1 MLTII
6 CGEDSINS
14 RSYYLEL
21 REKYQASGNEIYDIK
36 ATEISEINKG
46 LSESVSLFSQK
57 LVFFTQGLNKKI
69 SKRSNPILFSLA
81 EEIANNKDI
90 ELIDWEEYTMGR
102 ELKLIKGVTVKEF
115 KVSESIFKLLDSCYP
130 RNLKQFIS
138 LLYSLPERVDEVF
151 IFIML
156 VRHARNLFMV
166 KLGSASKSLQSWQ
179 VAKLKSQAYYWDT
192 DKLGAFY
199 DGLYKI
205 DVAVKTGNNPFP
217 LRKSLELLTCYFL

>member
-6 CGEDSINS
+6 CGEDSISS

-21 REKYQASGNEIYDIK
+21 KNKYRAAGNQIYDIK

-69 SKRSNPILFSLA
+69 SKRTNPKLFSLA
-81 EEIANNKDI
+81 EEIAKIKEVD
-90 ELIDWEEYTMGR
+90 LIDWEEYTMGR
-102 ELKLIKGVTVKEF
+102 ELKLTKGITVKEF
-115 KVSESIFKLLDSCYP
+115 KASETIFKFLDSCYP
-130 RNLKQFIS
+130 KNLKSFIS
-138 LLYSLPERVDEVF
+138 LLYSLPTKVDEIF

-156 VRHARNLFMV
+156 VRHIRNLFMV
-166 KLGSASKSLQSWQ
+166 KLDSPSKSLQGWQ
-179 VAKLKSQAYYWDT
+179 IAKLKSQAYYWDEN
-192 DKLGAFY
+192 KLSSFY

-205 DVAVKTGNNPFP
+205 DVRLKTGNNPFSV
-217 LRKSLELLTCYFL
+217 RKSLDLLACYFL